1 MVKETRTMIN
11 LFVAGLGRASN
22 KKRTTAM
29 LIGDMDISRFM
40 VYVHQV
46 KDEKIRKKE

>member
-29 LIGDMDISRFM
+29 LIGDMDISLLM
-40 VYVHQV
+40 VYVEHV
-46 KDEKIRKKE
+46 EE